1 MDTHFV
7 LVLIVIIMSVAMVV
21 LLTMVQNYQH
31 EIAFLK
37 DSIRIYQ
44 REKSRQRLAE
54 NLTTVSESTKELEHI
69 LQISSKRD
77 KLLDKNS
84 DLGPR
89 TSAL

>member
-1 MDTHFV
+1 MDTLFV

>member
-1 MDTHFV
+1 MDTLFV

-54 NLTTVSESTKELEHI
+54 NLTTVSESTKEREHI
-69 LQISSKRD
+69 LQISSEKE
-77 KLLDKNS
+77 KLLDKSS
-84 DLGPR
+84 DLDPR

>member
-1 MDTHFV
+1 MDTLFV
-7 LVLIVIIMSVAMVV
+7 LVLIVIIMSVGMVV

-54 NLTTVSESTKELEHI
+54 NLTTVSESTKEREHI
-69 LQISSKRD
+69 LQISSEKE
-77 KLLDKNS
+77 KLLDKSS

-89 TSAL
+89 ISAL

>member
-1 MDTHFV
+1 MDTPFA
-7 LVLIVIIMSVAMVV
+7 LALIVIIMSVGMVV
-21 LLTMVQNYQH
+21 LLAMVQNYQH

-69 LQISSKRD
+69 LQISSERD
-77 KLLDKNS
+77 KLMDKSLDS
-84 DLGPR
+84 R
-89 TSAL
+89 TKILEL